1 MYKLP
6 YLNTFCIEWVEH
18 EMVKLAQ
25 EPKRHSSMRAML
37 PILGKTPY
45 KKKKIP
51 TALRQQAWIKQFG
64 VVEYKCPVTWCNN
77 KLTPFSFDAGHNIP
91 ESKGGKTSIEN
102 LIPVCKSC
110 NLGMGDRYTI
120 EEWNAK
126 YSENPQPIQP
136 QLQPELSHVSE
147 QRREKRIQRAVR
159 LLTSCFK
166 VHPLPNA

>member
-1 MYKLP
+1 
-6 YLNTFCIEWVEH
+6 
-18 EMVKLAQ
+18 MVKMKLAQ
-25 EPKRHSSMRAML
+25 TKNQSSVRTIL
-37 PILGKTPY
+37 PAVFTKTHY

-126 YSENPQPIQP
+126 FSENPQPIQP
-136 QLQPELSHVSE
+136 QLQPELSQVSE

>member
-1 MYKLP
+1 MIP
-6 YLNTFCIEWVEH
+6 VFSTS
-18 EMVKLAQ
+18 Q
-25 EPKRHSSMRAML
+25 
-37 PILGKTPY
+37 Y

-51 TALRQQAWIKQFG
+51 TALRQQAWIRQFG

-120 EEWNAK
+120 EEWNEK
-126 YSENPQPIQP
+126 YSENPQLIQP
-136 QLQPELSHVSE
+136 QPEQSQVSE
-147 QRREKRIQRAVR
+147 QRRMKRLQKAIR

>member
-1 MYKLP
+1 MNPLP
-6 YLNTFCIEWVEH
+6 
-18 EMVKLAQ
+18 
-25 EPKRHSSMRAML
+25 PKKHSSVRNMIPVFGASQ
-37 PILGKTPY
+37 Y

-64 VVEYKCPVTWCNN
+64 MPEYKCPVTWCQN
-77 KLTPFSFDAGHNIP
+77 KLSPFSFDAGHNIP

-102 LIPVCKSC
+102 LIPVCRSC

-136 QLQPELSHVSE
+136 QTEVSE

>member
-1 MYKLP
+1 MAKHNNHSP
-6 YLNTFCIEWVEH
+6 N
-18 EMVKLAQ
+18 K
-25 EPKRHSSMRAML
+25 KHSSMRNML
-37 PILGKTPY
+37 PFFGASQY

-64 VVEYKCPVTWCNN
+64 MPEYKCPVSWCQN
-77 KLTPFSFDAGHNIP
+77 KITPFSFDAGHNIP

-102 LIPVCKSC
+102 LIPLCRSC

-126 YSENPQPIQP
+126 YTENPVRIQP
-136 QLQPELSHVSE
+136 QTTDPLQISE
-147 QRREKRIQRAVR
+147 QRREKRLHKAVR

-166 VHPLPNA
+166 SPTA